1 MSVPAN
7 FRGWARASSRWLVW
21 LRRFDEELN
30 SRAAIV
36 GPHGSGKSTLMAH
49 LLPKLGIVRYRE
61 ILGQPVELP
70 PAMAANETGREILWF
85 SIRRDCTPSRQLWAS
100 RPLWQPGGL
109 LAIDGFEQLPLLSRW
124 LILASTRLRG
134 IGLLVTAHRNPGLKP
149 LLHTGCSPQ
158 LAQEIVMRVLEH
170 PSGDPSNSSQES
182 CAALTSNLTS
192 ATLLSQLLDEEKG
205 NMREVLMRL
214 YDMFAES
221 LPNAR
226 LEGTVSNSAGEPSP
240 STAVAPQAPS
250 KPGCDG

>member
-1 MSVPAN
+1 MGRYSDSGFISCPRQHDWRSVFSHCSFLAI
-7 FRGWARASSRWLVW
+7 
-21 LRRFDEELN
+21 EL
-30 SRAAIV
+30 I
-36 GPHGSGKSTLMAH
+36 L
-49 LLPKLGIVRYRE
+49 
-61 ILGQPVELP
+61 LGQPVELP

-100 RPLWQPGGL
+100 RPRWQPGGL
-109 LAIDGFEQLPLLSRW
+109 LAIDGFEQLPLPSRW

-134 IGLLVTAHRNPGLKP
+134 IGLLVTAHRNPGLNP
-149 LLHTGCSPQ
+149 LLQTGCSPQ
-158 LAQEIVMRVLEH
+158 LAQEIVMRVLE
-170 PSGDPSNSSQES
+170 PPTGDPSHSHSQES

-226 LEGTVSNSAGEPSP
+226 LEATVFNSAVEPSP

-250 KPGCDG
+250 KPACDA